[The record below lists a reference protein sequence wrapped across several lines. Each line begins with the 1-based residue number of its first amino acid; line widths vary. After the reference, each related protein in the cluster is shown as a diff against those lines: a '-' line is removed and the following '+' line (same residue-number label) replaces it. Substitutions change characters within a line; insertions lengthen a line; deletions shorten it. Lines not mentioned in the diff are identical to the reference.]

1 MTLRLRPGFR
11 QAVAVVAPVT
21 TTTTTEFQFVQLS
34 CPYKAMFVNRENPRV
49 LTSFF
54 SSHKVLDLVRAGRAG
69 AQRVGVCGLAF
80 KGMAGTVNWQTIV
93 FALARSKFAWKI
105 PDESTEIDTLTE
117 AHTAAAEF
125 TLTHSRKQECVY

>member
-1 MTLRLRPGFR
+1 MTLRLRPGCR

-54 SSHKVLDLVRAGRAG
+54 SSHKCLTWSELGG
-69 AQRVGVCGLAF
+69 QELKGWAF
-80 KGMAGTVNWQTIV
+80 V
-93 FALARSKFAWKI
+93 
-105 PDESTEIDTLTE
+105 D
-117 AHTAAAEF
+117 
-125 TLTHSRKQECVY
+125 